1 MHILLLPVVLPL
13 GMKRFATKI
22 DIKANSRLDDIEF
35 LFVDS
40 QPGSAKF
47 RKAQA
52 AFLAT

>member
-1 MHILLLPVVLPL
+1 
-13 GMKRFATKI
+13 MKRFAAKI
-22 DIKANSRLDDIEF
+22 GIKAGSQLDDIEF
-35 LFVDS
+35 SFVDS